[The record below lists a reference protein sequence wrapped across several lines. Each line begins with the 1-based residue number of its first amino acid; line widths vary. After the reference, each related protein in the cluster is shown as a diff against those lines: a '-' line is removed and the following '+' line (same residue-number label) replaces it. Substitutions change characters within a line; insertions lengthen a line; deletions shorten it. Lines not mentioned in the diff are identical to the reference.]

1 MACSG
6 HRALV
11 SGLGTTG
18 AAPGVRSRSVASIER
33 LDSPGHEEVV
43 RCLDPATGLHA
54 IVALHSTVL
63 GPGLGGTR
71 FRPYADEAE
80 ALEDVLRLSEGMT
93 LKNSAAG
100 LDFGGGK
107 AVIVGDPAR
116 LRSEALIRAY
126 ARFVHSLDG
135 RYRTAEDVGTTQAD
149 MDLIRQE
156 TPYVTGTSLELGG
169 SGDPSPATADGCL
182 HAMHAVAEH
191 LWGGPS
197 LEGRHVV
204 VSGVGKVGSAL
215 VDHLVAAGARVTVS
229 DISAAAIERVRAE
242 HGVDVVGVD
251 EAHAVECDVFSP
263 CALGAV
269 LSERTIPELRCA
281 AVVGSANNQLA
292 EDADA
297 GRIADAGVLYA
308 PDFVV
313 NAGGVINIA
322 EEVDGYDVARARAA
336 VARIHDNTATVLA
349 TAEAEGTTTVEAAER
364 VAMRRIEAKRGAGS

>member
-1 MACSG
+1 M
-6 HRALV
+6 
-11 SGLGTTG
+11 
-18 AAPGVRSRSVASIER
+18 ASIDR
-33 LDSPGHEEVV
+33 LEIAGHEEVV
-43 RCLDPATGLHA
+43 RCRDPETGLHA
-54 IVALHSTVL
+54 VVALHSTVL

-107 AVIVGDPAR
+107 AVVIGDPAAVR
-116 LRSEALIRAY
+116 TDELIRAY

-149 MDLIRQE
+149 MDLISTV
-156 TPYVTGTSLELGG
+156 TPYVTGTTRG

-182 HAMHAVAEH
+182 HAMRAVAEH
-191 LWGGPS
+191 LWGAPS

-229 DISAAAIERVRAE
+229 DISAAAIDRVRAE
-242 HGVDVVGVD
+242 HDVDVVDVAA
-251 EAHAVECDVFSP
+251 AHAVECDVFSP

-297 GRIADAGVLYA
+297 ERIADAGVLYA

-322 EEVDGYDVARARAA
+322 EEVRGYDVARARAA
-336 VARIHDNTATVLA
+336 VARIHDNTATVLV

-364 VAMRRIEAKRGAGS
+364 VAMRRIEAKRGAS